1 MKGIVAPYKGVK
13 GGGQGGGT
21 ERREIEGLKGKRV
34 DLSGSA
40 AGQINAKAN
49 KSATLTCRSPQV
61 SVYFIR

>member
-1 MKGIVAPYKGVK
+1 MEEGGEQGGDRATEVMEGSK
-13 GGGQGGGT
+13 GG
-21 ERREIEGLKGKRV
+21 KGWM
-34 DLSGSA
+34 SGSA

>member
-1 MKGIVAPYKGVK
+1 L
-13 GGGQGGGT
+13 GT
-21 ERREIEGLKGKRV
+21 EWGSERCDSGTGKGMKVDEGH
-34 DLSGSA
+34 SATAAAAA

>member
-1 MKGIVAPYKGVK
+1 MKVD
-13 GGGQGGGT
+13 
-21 ERREIEGLKGKRV
+21 EGH
-34 DLSGSA
+34 SATAAAAA